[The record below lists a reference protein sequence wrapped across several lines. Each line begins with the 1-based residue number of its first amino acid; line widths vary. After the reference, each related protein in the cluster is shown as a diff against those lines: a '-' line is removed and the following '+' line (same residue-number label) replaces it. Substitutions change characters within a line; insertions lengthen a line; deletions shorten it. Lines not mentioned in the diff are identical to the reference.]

1 MLLQLKSTEQI
12 QNTTINKAALYY
24 IYYFYYFYVIFSV
37 GRYILGKMDITN
49 QHKTINVFS
58 IRNFRLVFF
67 GALVSE
73 LGAILYSFAVSF
85 YILDITD
92 NNAFL
97 QGLYLALCG
106 VASILFTPIGGVLGD
121 RFNKARIMYTCDYL
135 KGISI
140 VLATALMLIFR
151 ETTSQL
157 AILYILGTIGSAV
170 SGVFNPV
177 SLALLPRILQQDQIQ
192 QANSYFSI
200 KSSTE
205 NILGIVLAGILYAA
219 IPVHY
224 LFFFVGFCYIASG
237 ISEMFIKYD
246 YQPSPEKLTLKLAI
260 QDMSEGFRYIKSKKA
275 ILVLLSALLFI
286 NFFFCPVTSN
296 FLPFFIK
303 TDLASS
309 SSYLFD
315 KVLTPEL
322 WSSVFSVVM
331 GVSSL
336 IGASILSSKKQ
347 PEKCGFRTALRIFS
361 MSIVLI
367 AITISYWI
375 FVFKDISLN
384 GFLISYIFCAFAIGF
399 LMVTINIPL
408 NTVTMQIVE
417 KDKLSKVTS
426 ISGIFCSG
434 IVPIASVLSGLVLKT
449 LGCTPL
455 LSICSIGVF
464 CVSVYL
470 LFNKHFRTI

>member
-1 MLLQLKSTEQI
+1 M
-12 QNTTINKAALYY
+12 NTN
-24 IYYFYYFYVIFSV
+24 
-37 GRYILGKMDITN
+37 N
-49 QHKTINVFS
+49 QHITINVFS

-85 YILDITD
+85 YILEITD

-106 VASILFTPIGGVLGD
+106 VASVLFTPIGGVFGD
-121 RFNKARIMYTCDYL
+121 RFNKAKIMYTCDYL
-135 KGISI
+135 KGSSI
-140 VLATALMLIFR
+140 VLATTLMLIFH
-151 ETTSQL
+151 ETNAQL
-157 AILYILGTIGSAV
+157 AILFVLGIIGSAV

-177 SLALLPRILQQDQIQ
+177 SWALLPRILKQDQIQ

-205 NILGIVLAGILYAA
+205 NILGIILAGILYAT
-219 IPVHY
+219 IPVYY
-224 LFFFVGFCYIASG
+224 LFFFVGVCYIASG
-237 ISEMFIKYD
+237 MSEMLIKYD
-246 YQPSPEKLTLKLAI
+246 YQSSPEKLTFKLAI
-260 QDMSEGFRYIKSKKA
+260 QDMSEGFQYIKTKKA
-275 ILVLLSALLFI
+275 LLVLLSALLFI

-322 WSSVFSVVM
+322 WSSLFSVVM

-347 PEKCGFRTALRIFS
+347 PEKCGFKTALRIFS

-367 AITISYWI
+367 AITIFYWL
-375 FVFKDISLN
+375 FVYRGVSLN
-384 GFLISYIFCAFAIGF
+384 GFLIAYVFCAFAIGF

-408 NTVTMQIVE
+408 NTVSMQIVD

-449 LGCTPL
+449 FGCTPL
-455 LSICSIGVF
+455 LAISSLGVF
-464 CVSVYL
+464 FISVFL
-470 LFNKHFRTI
+470 LFNKSFKTI